1 MYCNEGPPSYAYSC
15 ISLHTSEPP
24 SKGIQVCFSRFKP
37 YDTIYFDVDGHVS
50 NVSTRFPTFRE
61 FHTYSIERTPYEV
74 SLLID
79 GDKAASIHDY
89 NVTIPTNPMN
99 LKLILRPFLDSATE
113 PTFMTIKRVYVK
125 ETYYDTSHHGKHFAM
140 YEFIWIMI
148 ASCTIIACCHERL
161 RKWKQNSL
169 LREVD

>member
-1 MYCNEGPPSYAYSC
+1 MPYIEAYCLSSASTQLLLLNKSRIYFYVSSLSNEGPPSYAYSC

-37 YDTIYFDVDGHVS
+37 YDTIYFDVDGHVL

-89 NVTIPTNPMN
+89 NVTIPRNPMN
-99 LKLILRPFLDSATE
+99 LKLILRPFLDSVTE
-113 PTFMTIKRVYVK
+113 PTFMTIKRVYVN
-125 ETYYDTSHHGKHFAM
+125 ETYYDTS
-140 YEFIWIMI
+140 
-148 ASCTIIACCHERL
+148 
-161 RKWKQNSL
+161 Q
-169 LREVD
+169 